1 MERGMDAW
9 REWLINSVR
18 DAFIPII
25 LSTGISLLANK
36 TFIQRS
42 QEIRLHSQT
51 INDESFKKWFYE
63 INNMCPID
71 IEDNLPTYSH
81 EKNRIVPNKLK
92 KLELI
97 PHQKYLE
104 SHMKNGYPE
113 EWGAWVELRESIKN
127 FNEQIADTLQYIQ
140 DKFCDESFNVLVI
153 PHYFR
158 IGHERPLEYI
168 NTVALTEK
176 IYKEILHR
184 LSGYADWMYGDVVKS
199 SVMRGEARFFQLAIG
214 SSGPLIMEVKNERSV
229 DAVIDFIPKHLV
241 DQQYTVKI
249 NDIKEKAEGLEN
261 QRNEFKHKLEDI
273 ISNIELG
280 KSVKGNCINCSRLY
294 QLRTRFWE
302 WYLDF

>member
-1 MERGMDAW
+1 MDAW

-42 QEIRLHSQT
+42 QRKRLHSQT
-51 INDESFKKWFYE
+51 INDESFKKWFDE

-71 IEDNLPTYSH
+71 IEHNLPTYSH
-81 EKNRIVPNKLK
+81 EKNMIVPNKLK
-92 KLELI
+92 KLESI

-104 SHMKNGYPE
+104 SHMKNGYPK
-113 EWGAWVELRESIKN
+113 EWEAWVELRESIKN
-127 FNEQIADTLQYIQ
+127 FNKQIANTLQHIQ
-140 DKFCDESFNVLVI
+140 DKIYDETFKVLVM
-153 PHYFR
+153 PHYFK

-168 NTVALTEK
+168 NTVALAEK

-184 LSGYADWMYGDVVKS
+184 LSGHADWMYGDVVKS
-199 SVMRGEARFFQLAIG
+199 SVMRRESRFFQLAIG
-214 SSGPLIMEVKNERSV
+214 NSGPLIMECKEDRPV
-229 DAVIDFIPKHLV
+229 DAIMDFIPKQLV

-249 NDIKEKAEGLEN
+249 NDIKEKAEELVN
-261 QRNEFKHKLEDI
+261 QRNEFNQKLEDI

-280 KSVKGNCINCSRLY
+280 KNVKGNCSNCSRFY
-294 QLRTRFWE
+294 QLGTRFWK
-302 WYLDF
+302 WYI